1 MYRRIFGG
9 ILAAILILSASACVL
24 EFDNAKS
31 MASGVTKEYKET
43 VEMNSTYQEGKPIK
57 LNLDMKLAKAVIDS
71 TDDKLAEVKFEYSS
85 GALKPE
91 FSVDDEG
98 ISIKNSFDKSGFRK
112 PINNWEVNITD
123 KLPLDV
129 EINSDAS
136 DLGMNMGKMTVN
148 KLNAQLN
155 ATSARFYFDEPNR
168 GSVEKVRMDANASD
182 IRIYNAG
189 NIGFEILN
197 LDSNASKVLI
207 DMKDICRKDS
217 EIRIDAKASSV
228 SLKLPED
235 VGVSIIVDKYH
246 LSSVK
251 IDNESI
257 FSRSEKEFI
266 SKDYD
271 KADKTLKIYVDLNM
285 TTINIE

>member
-1 MYRRIFGG
+1 MYRRIFAG

-43 VEMNSTYQEGKPIK
+43 VEMNSTYQEEKPIK

-136 DLGMNMGKMTVN
+136 DLRMNMGKMTVN

-217 EIRIDAKASSV
+217 EIRIDAKASTV
-228 SLKLPED
+228 NLKLPED
-235 VGVSIIVDKYH
+235 VGVLIIVDKYH
-246 LSSVK
+246 LSSVR
-251 IDNESI
+251 INNNNI
-257 FSRSEKEFI
+257 FSQSEKEFI

-271 KADKTLKIYVDLNM
+271 KAEKTLKIYADLNV

>member
-1 MYRRIFGG
+1 MYRRIFAG

-136 DLGMNMGKMTVN
+136 DLRMNMGKMTVN

-217 EIRIDAKASSV
+217 EIRIDAKASTV
-228 SLKLPED
+228 NLKLPED
-235 VGVSIIVDKYH
+235 AGVHIVIDGYH

-271 KADKTLKIYVDLNM
+271 KADKTLKIYADLNM